1 VTGHSVDMFRFSDL
15 FSPAAYV
22 RHRALYDG
30 ILGRSLVW
38 KTIAVVVFGRSLAR
52 RFLGRR
58 AEHLTTERL
67 APGQSIQVIAIGPA
81 SRRRKRGRR
90 SPT

>member
-1 VTGHSVDMFRFSDL
+1 MFKFSDF

-30 ILGRSLVW
+30 ILGRSFVW

-58 AEHLTTERL
+58 AEHLSIERL
-67 APGQSIQVIAIGPA
+67 APGQSVQVIAIGPA
-81 SRRRKRGRR
+81 SRRRRR
-90 SPT
+90 ERRATTCRTPTT